1 VQLPADPM
9 LRLAVDRARRFQV
22 LKEEAKH
29 HCLRQLAQLRRILVE
44 LDQRL
49 NLDGGIFHLHIA
61 ELPDMANAVRAKKL
75 RVLIATR
82 DAAEKSWRQVRLCTE
97 LSVQD
102 MESLEPMKAPVAKS
116 GNGELT
122 GTKVS
127 GSGEVTGRV
136 RVLRDAAAVSALK
149 DGEIVVAR
157 LTDPSWYPVF
167 SRAGGI
173 VTEVG
178 GWLSHAAIVAR
189 EFNLTAVVGVRQACE
204 QLKTGDLVR
213 LHADGRVCRIG
224 EQCESAA
231 AAAEQD
237 QASDSTAA

>member
-29 HCLRQLAQLRRILVE
+29 HCLRQLAQLRRVLVQ
-44 LDQRL
+44 LDQHLDL
-49 NLDGGIFHLHIA
+49 NGGIFHLHMV
-61 ELPDMANAVRAKKL
+61 ELPDLVNEARAKD
-75 RVLIATR
+75 VHELIAAR
-82 DAAEKSWRQVRLCTE
+82 AAAENSWHQVRLPTE
-97 LSVQD
+97 LSVKD
-102 MESLEPMKAPVAKS
+102 MESLEPMKIAVVKP
-116 GNGELT
+116 GNGELA
-122 GTKVS
+122 GTRVS
-127 GSGEVTGRV
+127 GTGEVEGRV
-136 RVLRDAAAVSALK
+136 RVLHDAAQVSALK

-157 LTDPSWYPVF
+157 LTDPAWYPLF
-167 SRAGGI
+167 SRAGGV

-189 EFNLTAVVGVRQACE
+189 EFNLTAVVGVRLACE
-204 QLKTGDLVR
+204 QLQTGDMVR
-213 LHADGRVCRIG
+213 LHADGRVARIG
-224 EQCESAA
+224 KQRESAE